1 MVAARLAPV
10 EYLYAH
16 GGLAYEQMKIVEA
29 KPVQRCSSTRSG
41 REFDEQE
48 SVGSLNSASGHKSK
62 ALGVIDFPVKLGAA
76 EKELSFTLT
85 DNLHVNFKLGTA
97 NLGTFRTVIDH
108 EMRTMMLKDMAEVL
122 QLGDTRVNETYG
134 IGVASSEQ
142 LLPGQQAPVEM
153 HLTVARMLFTV
164 QNGQVLVKVCN
175 ASTEEAVHQDH
186 RLTAR
191 RCICAFSREWLSLP

>member
-1 MVAARLAPV
+1 MLEVTALMKKCMVAARLAPV

-29 KPVQRCSSTRSG
+29 KPVQRCAYLPDGKRIIG
-41 REFDEQE
+41 N
-48 SVGSLNSASGHKSK
+48 VGSLNSASGHKSK

-142 LLPGQQAPVEM
+142 LLPGQQAPVGSRCRGD
-153 HLTVARMLFTV
+153 VVDNIVVFVVGR
-164 QNGQVLVKVCN
+164 N
-175 ASTEEAVHQDH
+175 AFDGGENAFYGAKWSSTRQG
-186 RLTAR
+186 L
-191 RCICAFSREWLSLP
+191 

>member
-1 MVAARLAPV
+1 MKKCMVAARLAPV

-142 LLPGQQAPVEM
+142 LLPGQQAPVGSRCRGD
-153 HLTVARMLFTV
+153 VVDNIVVFVVGR
-164 QNGQVLVKVCN
+164 N
-175 ASTEEAVHQDH
+175 AFDGGENAFYGAKWSSTRQG
-186 RLTAR
+186 L
-191 RCICAFSREWLSLP
+191 

>member
-1 MVAARLAPV
+1 MLEVTALMKKCMVAARLAPV

-29 KPVQRCSSTRSG
+29 KPVQ
-41 REFDEQE
+41 
-48 SVGSLNSASGHKSK
+48 SLNSASGHKSK

-142 LLPGQQAPVEM
+142 LLPGQQAPVGSRCRGD
-153 HLTVARMLFTV
+153 VVDNIVVFVVGR
-164 QNGQVLVKVCN
+164 N
-175 ASTEEAVHQDH
+175 AFDGGENAFYGAKWSSTRQG
-186 RLTAR
+186 L
-191 RCICAFSREWLSLP
+191 